1 MINNNNNNNIYFNN
15 KDNTTIIIYISL
27 ILIGIVLIKMA
38 NFLNPKIEAIYTAI
52 EEENYDKAIKLC
64 LKKSEISNQPITL
77 ALLSY
82 CYVQKRSLKEA
93 MEIARLVMRH
103 VPTDEHVLDTLSHTY
118 RACKA
123 EDELAICYENAI
135 SKDPSKDSLLLN
147 LFFIYNRLC
156 DAKKMQ
162 LIAQKLYKI
171 KGDPRFLFWSVS
183 SMLLQN
189 DLPSQMLTVAE
200 RMIEKVFNENYKDV
214 QPGAEEFEL
223 YIHLICKQGRF
234 ADGLTVFDRLS
245 SQSPGSLINDD
256 EEFQINA
263 SKVKMHNLQL
273 MTLRLNL
280 LEKLLLKDDAIAE
293 LIKIIDFY
301 PDQWIAHQKTIEY
314 IFDTTSQQQDL
325 NELVLNHQ
333 KKLHLIQSNNSQLR
347 GPFLAEIFL
356 FSKWILLGK
365 TDLPNSWIPCNGP
378 KDLNLDHIVSDNS
391 IVLKEFCSLIC
402 AYVDKFQSK
411 QCCFSDIQQY
421 IAVLDKIHSVQAL
434 QSIDEWTRIR
444 VRSLVSELEILIKS
458 DSKTVDERRDQAVCL
473 LCCIS
478 KMNQLSFF
486 CQFLSSNSNPLFASK
501 IIGEQRNEIALYQ
514 NSKSLCVGGVGGER
528 EVQPG
533 DELLQYCSTA
543 HRVLYSSSSRNFT
556 DYNIE
561 KIIYSINWI
570 QPLLYGI
577 ETSPYNHALKLGIFY
592 IIHYFIIIIILLLLL
607 LSLLSF
613 L

>member
-1 MINNNNNNNIYFNN
+1 MIDNSIFNN
-15 KDNTTIIIYISL
+15 LTFIF
-27 ILIGIVLIKMA
+27 ILLFIGILLLIMSS
-38 NFLNPKIEAIYTAI
+38 FSLNPKIEAIYTAI
-52 EEENYDKAIKLC
+52 EEENFDKAIKLC

-135 SKDPSKDSLLLN
+135 TKDPSKDGLLVN

-162 LIAQKLYKI
+162 LIAQKLYKM
-171 KGDPRFLFWSVS
+171 KSLPRFLFWSVS

-200 RMIEKVFNENYKDV
+200 RMIEKVFNENYKDI
-214 QPGAEEFEL
+214 QPGAEEFEM

-234 ADGLTVFDRLS
+234 ADALTAFDKLS
-245 SQSPGSLINDD
+245 SRSPGSLINDD
-256 EEFQINA
+256 EEFQVNA

-280 LEKLLLKDDAIAE
+280 LEKLSLKDDAIAE
-293 LIKIIDFY
+293 LVKIIDFY
-301 PDQWIAHQKTIEY
+301 PDQWIAHQKTIDY
-314 IFDTTSQQQDL
+314 LFDTTSQKHDL
-325 NELVLNHQ
+325 YGLVLNHQ
-333 KKLHLIQSNNSQLR
+333 KKLHSIQSNHGQLR

-356 FSKWILLGK
+356 LSKWILLGK
-365 TDLPNSWIPCNGP
+365 TDLPPSWIPCNGP
-378 KDLNLDHIVSDNS
+378 KDLNMDQIDSDNS

-411 QCCFSDIQQY
+411 QCCFSDVQQY
-421 IAVLDKIHSVQAL
+421 VVVLDRIHSVQAL
-434 QSIDEWTRIR
+434 LSIDEWTR
-444 VRSLVSELEILIKS
+444 VRGSSLKCDLEILVKS
-458 DSKTVDERRDQAVCL
+458 NTNTVDERRDQAVYL

-486 CQFLSSNSNPLFASK
+486 CQFLSSNSNPLFATK
-501 IIGEQRNEIALYQ
+501 IIEKQTNEVDLYQ
-514 NSKSLCVGGVGGER
+514 GSKSLCVGGVGGER

-533 DELLQYCSTA
+533 DELLQYCSSA
-543 HRVLYSSSSRNFT
+543 HRVLYSSSYRNIAER
-556 DYNIE
+556 YIE
-561 KIIYSINWI
+561 KIISSINWI

-577 ETSPYNHALKLGIFY
+577 ETSPHNHALKLGNFFY
-592 IIHYFIIIIILLLLL
+592 NYFYYNYHDNFHKIYSNHIV
-607 LSLLSF
+607 S
-613 L
+613 